1 MRISKEDQIRSLAP
15 LLKAAGFKKKAGN
28 WHRAT
33 SDGVHVVNI
42 QGSQWGDDYYLNVG
56 FYLSALGQESTPPSY
71 RCHVQSRLVPPDGEA
86 TDLCKQIESWLSE
99 NGSVAVLSEKQVTG
113 KLPLVISGAATEFL
127 VQHNHSLQ
135 ARRP

>member
-15 LLKAAGFKKKAGN
+15 LLKTAGFKKKAGT

-42 QGSQWGDDYYLNVG
+42 QGSQWGDDFYLNVG
-56 FYLSALGQESTPPSY
+56 FYLSGLGQESTPPFY

-86 TDLCKQIESWLSE
+86 ADLCKQIESWLSE
-99 NGSVAVLSEKQVTG
+99 NGSVAALSEKQVG
-113 KLPLVISGAATEFL
+113 GNLPLVISGAATEFL
-127 VQHNHSLQ
+127 VQHNNSLQ
-135 ARRP
+135 ARLP